1 MAVVETPMQD
11 PVETRFD
18 LNKEPIRPTRILLY
32 VFLSVTALVWIIPIF
47 GAVFASFRPF
57 SETVREG
64 AFSWPSSFT
73 LDNYREAWEQG
84 DILRKYWNTALILV
98 PALAL
103 TLFFSSMVAFAASR
117 YSWKFN
123 ISFLVLFTAGNLL
136 PQQIIIQPLFQIYN
150 RIPLPEFLSNSGKL
164 NGSTWGL
171 ILIHVAFQSGFCTFV
186 LSNYMKL
193 LPKSLNEAALVDGAS
208 MWVLYSKIIMP
219 LTRPA
224 LAALATLEFTW
235 IYNDFFWAVVLEQ
248 QGDDRP
254 ITSSLANLGGEFATD
269 DNLIAAASMYVAI
282 PTLLVYLALQR
293 HFIAGLTL
301 GADKG

>member
-1 MAVVETPMQD
+1 MATTTTFTEHKS
-11 PVETRFD
+11 PV
-18 LNKEPIRPTRILLY
+18 RPARVLLY
-32 VFLSVTALVWIIPIF
+32 IFLSVTALIWLVPIL
-47 GAVFASFRPF
+47 GAIYASFRPF
-57 SETVREG
+57 SETVQDG
-64 AFSWPSSFT
+64 YFGMPKSLT
-73 LDNYREAWEQG
+73 LDNYRNAWNQG
-84 DILRKYWNTALILV
+84 DILHKYWNTMLILV
-98 PALAL
+98 PALTL

-123 ISFLVLFTAGNLL
+123 ITFLVLFTAGNLL
-136 PQQIIIQPLFQIYN
+136 PQQIIIQPLFQMYN
-150 RIPLPEFLSNSGKL
+150 RVPLPDFLSNSGKL
-164 NGSTWGL
+164 NGSTWGI

-193 LPKSLNEAALVDGAS
+193 LPKSLNEAARVDGAS
-208 MWVLYSKIIMP
+208 MWVLYWRVIMP

-254 ITSSLANLGGEFATD
+254 ITSSLANLGGEFFTD
-269 DNLIAAASMYVAI
+269 DNLIAAASMYVAL
-282 PTLLVYLALQR
+282 PTLIVYLALQK